1 MVRETHAKAMMGV
14 TSGGHQD
21 DRRVSGG
28 GRSPSCAAGV
38 HSSTGAMGSRVGA
51 PPNTEHRAALRP
63 GDPASGTSPEEI
75 QNAQSKGSCAPRS
88 LQRYLHS
95 RTQREPG
102 VLRGCVATGDAV
114 HPHSGTF
121 ASHEEQ
127 GRATIVTARRDLED
141 TGQGQ
146 KPDAGQM
153 LQEATETSQDDRL
166 READE
171 DWGRESLGAGAWPRD
186 ARHLT
191 PGAVRPAPTRVARC
205 QLNVRSEGRPHARG
219 LYHESLRQAGGKEKS
234 AGQRWRLAA
243 GPRAVCRGHH
253 RTGTGGQEPTVPL
266 RGSSA
271 PSAFGTF
278 GT

>member
-1 MVRETHAKAMMGV
+1 M
-14 TSGGHQD
+14 
-21 DRRVSGG
+21 
-28 GRSPSCAAGV
+28 
-38 HSSTGAMGSRVGA
+38 
-51 PPNTEHRAALRP
+51 
-63 GDPASGTSPEEI
+63 
-75 QNAQSKGSCAPRS
+75 
-88 LQRYLHS
+88 
-95 RTQREPG
+95 
-102 VLRGCVATGDAV
+102 ATGDAV

-153 LQEATETSQDDRL
+153 LQETTETSQDDRL

-171 DWGRESLGAGAWPRD
+171 GWGRESLGAGARPRD
-186 ARHLT
+186 ARRLT

-278 GT
+278 GTYSRSIGFGAAEIGGIWLPGRPPTHRAAPRGPTTGDPPASTAARGWR